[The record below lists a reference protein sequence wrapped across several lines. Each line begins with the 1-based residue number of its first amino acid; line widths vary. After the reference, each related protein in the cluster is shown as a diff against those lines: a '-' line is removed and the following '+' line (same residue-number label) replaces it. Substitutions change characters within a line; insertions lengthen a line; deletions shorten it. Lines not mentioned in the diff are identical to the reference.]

1 MCMYETLLRYK
12 EKIILGFMDKAVFL
26 TELGTITDYTGQGDV
41 FCGDQKQSSPLVH
54 LLQGCAI
61 PPIFPVMALLTFFL
75 SLTEPMKL
83 TK

>member
-54 LLQGCAI
+54 LL
-61 PPIFPVMALLTFFL
+61 
-75 SLTEPMKL
+75 
-83 TK
+83 